1 VRRTWAPRGQTPVI
15 RTPFNW
21 KRMSMAAVL
30 AYASDGSQA
39 RVMFRTQPGSYN
51 DTSLIEFVRQLRRHF
66 HADKVTLV

>member
-1 VRRTWAPRGQTPVI
+1 
-15 RTPFNW
+15 
-21 KRMSMAAVL
+21 MSMAAVL
-30 AYASDGSQA
+30 AYASDGSRA